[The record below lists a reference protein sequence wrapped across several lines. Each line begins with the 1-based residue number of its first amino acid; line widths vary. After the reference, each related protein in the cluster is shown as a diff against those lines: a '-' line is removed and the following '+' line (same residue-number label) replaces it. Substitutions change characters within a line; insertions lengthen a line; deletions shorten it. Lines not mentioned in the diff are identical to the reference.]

1 MVLTTISK
9 GVLRI
14 LHLNTASFCR
24 YSPLSLSIVVEQD
37 DKMIGPYL
45 DRLNQLAIVLASGS
59 PRRKELLE
67 QIGLKFAVVPSTFEE
82 NLNKKA
88 FSAPAEYARKNSEL
102 KAKQV
107 SETSHANLIIGCDTI
122 VTVGGLIL
130 EKPRSTEEAK
140 SMISET
146 TYVEFS
152 SLSDDVIEAYIAT
165 EEPFDKAGGYGI
177 QGSAS
182 AFVRGIR
189 GDYFNVVGFPINH
202 FCRELDQLIKNGSL
216 KFLND

>member
-1 MVLTTISK
+1 MLTNISC
-9 GVLRI
+9 LD
-14 LHLNTASFCR
+14 
-24 YSPLSLSIVVEQD
+24 SPLSLSIVVEQD

-107 SETSHANLIIGCDTI
+107 SRYTYR
-122 VTVGGLIL
+122 
-130 EKPRSTEEAK
+130 RSFTK
-140 SMISET
+140 
-146 TYVEFS
+146 
-152 SLSDDVIEAYIAT
+152 YI
-165 EEPFDKAGGYGI
+165 
-177 QGSAS
+177 
-182 AFVRGIR
+182 
-189 GDYFNVVGFPINH
+189 
-202 FCRELDQLIKNGSL
+202 
-216 KFLND
+216 

>member
-1 MVLTTISK
+1 
-9 GVLRI
+9 
-14 LHLNTASFCR
+14 
-24 YSPLSLSIVVEQD
+24 
-37 DKMIGPYL
+37 MIGPYL

-140 SMISET
+140 SMISALSGSHSEVHSGVSLMVRGEDGELKLAASFTET

-216 KFLND
+216 KFLNDWSMI